1 MLDNDGFIG
10 GVVETFDISTEEL
23 MNYTISEDTVEVGE

>member
-1 MLDNDGFIG
+1 MLDNNGIVD

-23 MNYTISEDTVEVGE
+23 INYTISEDIVEVGE